1 MSNNDDID
9 NEDDVVCVDYTTVIV
24 ISSVVGAVAL
34 VAFILI
40 FQFIRYDSISRVLY
54 IFAARPLYTALAYCC
69 IFVIIHQLVMYSV
82 DTAKYIVTH
91 YITHCFIMVVLI
103 FSA

>member
-24 ISSVVGAVAL
+24 ISSVVGAVPL

-54 IFAARPLYTALAYCC
+54 IFLPHAHFTQRLRIAAFSCDNP
-69 IFVIIHQLVMYSV
+69 SV
-82 DTAKYIVTH
+82 SHVQCRH
-91 YITHCFIMVVLI
+91 G
-103 FSA
+103 